1 MLNNVAIN
9 GRKIVAEILDYY
21 PEASVYVYQLS
32 ISSKTERDII
42 KEKIEGLLHRNIEF
56 VGSVFK
62 RSDNGVYQIYTGN
75 LFLKF
80 RRGTT
85 HKHIEI
91 FFHKY
96 GLIKKSELKFAV
108 NSFFV
113 EFENPIG
120 RSIFEKSVEIL
131 QEDIVEICQP
141 ELVVNRKVFNA
152 EVMPDVELLYDE
164 WAAKMIRL
172 KEAWSFTKGR
182 GVKICIID
190 DGIELSH
197 PSFINEHRSILTKDM
212 FFDDETPATHKDES
226 EKHGTACASIAAGN
240 DSKILGVA
248 PEADLLIV
256 RSKGLGSVYEAEA
269 IYWAVRNKA
278 DIISCS
284 WGPADGN
291 LLTQEDDFIFHPLP
305 DHTRLAL
312 EYAVSHGRGGKGCL
326 IFFAAGNGR
335 EPIEYDGYAANSNV
349 MAIGAVNK
357 SGKRSYYS
365 DHGRELFCCFP
376 SSEVIVENHRN
387 ILTIYG
393 LPTLDRLAELGY
405 SSDDYFS
412 SFGGTSASSP
422 GMAGVAALMLSI
434 NGSLNLNQCKQLM
447 QESCYYPDSI
457 DKEVKPKELG
467 HGIIDAH
474 VLVQKAQNYSNSLNK
489 FPMTTQNKRLAIH
502 VAVDVLNQSI
512 YKGDYPTLYG
522 CKKDLTLFKSLT
534 EDKYEQIIFEDK
546 NAIRSNVLSALE
558 KAVERLRDGDELV
571 FTFSGHGGTY
581 NDNGSDEID
590 GKDECLVLHDGLWM
604 DDEIYDLHQRFADGV
619 KIFWYTDSCHS
630 GTSTRGIGLERSLRT
645 KRANTQFRA
654 MKPIKYRQI
663 EHSVLKNVYE
673 QNKRSMIGY

>member
-1 MLNNVAIN
+1 MSEIFYIGQGGIKHNLVETINLLVVRTYNEFVPSELLNNVAIN
-9 GRKIVAEILDYY
+9 GIKIVAEILDYY

-326 IFFAAGNGR
+326 IF
-335 EPIEYDGYAANSNV
+335 
-349 MAIGAVNK
+349 
-357 SGKRSYYS
+357 
-365 DHGRELFCCFP
+365 L
-376 SSEVIVENHRN
+376 
-387 ILTIYG
+387 
-393 LPTLDRLAELGY
+393 
-405 SSDDYFS
+405 
-412 SFGGTSASSP
+412 
-422 GMAGVAALMLSI
+422 
-434 NGSLNLNQCKQLM
+434 QL
-447 QESCYYPDSI
+447 
-457 DKEVKPKELG
+457 KW
-467 HGIIDAH
+467 
-474 VLVQKAQNYSNSLNK
+474 
-489 FPMTTQNKRLAIH
+489 T
-502 VAVDVLNQSI
+502 
-512 YKGDYPTLYG
+512 
-522 CKKDLTLFKSLT
+522 
-534 EDKYEQIIFEDK
+534 
-546 NAIRSNVLSALE
+546 
-558 KAVERLRDGDELV
+558 
-571 FTFSGHGGTY
+571 
-581 NDNGSDEID
+581 
-590 GKDECLVLHDGLWM
+590 
-604 DDEIYDLHQRFADGV
+604 
-619 KIFWYTDSCHS
+619 
-630 GTSTRGIGLERSLRT
+630 
-645 KRANTQFRA
+645 
-654 MKPIKYRQI
+654 
-663 EHSVLKNVYE
+663 
-673 QNKRSMIGY
+673 